1 MDSQD
6 VWLPDTYIREDAG
19 SSYLSDFKDTP
30 VRLYSNGLNFWTRGG
45 SLIVAASL
53 DFTTYP
59 YDQQL
64 INVTVGSW

>member
-1 MDSQD
+1 ML
-6 VWLPDTYIREDAG
+6 LPDTYIREDAG

-30 VRLYSNGLNFWTRGG
+30 VRLYRNGLNYLRTRSG
-45 SLIVAASL
+45 SLTVTASL

-64 INVTVGSW
+64 INVRVGSW